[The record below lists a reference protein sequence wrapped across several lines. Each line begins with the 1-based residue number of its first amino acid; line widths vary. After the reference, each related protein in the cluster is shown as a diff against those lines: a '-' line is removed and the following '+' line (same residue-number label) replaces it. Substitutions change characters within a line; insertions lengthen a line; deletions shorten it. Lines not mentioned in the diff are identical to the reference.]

1 MVVTIV
7 VLLIL
12 AGVSISLILVNNGII
27 QKSKDARRQ
36 YEQAKVN
43 EEDTLNQIN
52 NTIDQY
58 TKIKFYLETHSGV
71 DTSNIITEYTVEI
84 GTTWREFVR
93 EQKPCDEDNGQKYE
107 LFSNNDVETNVV
119 GENGAFHTEDGVP
132 VGVIITAGGGP
143 VYESS
148 GTISTGPWVYPRRC
162 NKGRCSIQSS

>member
-12 AGVSISLILVNNGII
+12 AGVSISLILDNNGII
-27 QKSKDARRQ
+27 QKGKDARRQ

-52 NTIDQY
+52 NTIEQY
-58 TKIKFYLETHSGV
+58 TKIKFYLETHGGA
-71 DTSNIITEYTVEI
+71 DESNIITEYTVEI

-93 EQKPCDEDNGQKYE
+93 EQKPCDEADGQKAE
-107 LFSNNDVETNVV
+107 LFPNNDVETLVV
-119 GENGAFHTEDGVP
+119 RENSTWHTEEGLP

-143 VYESS
+143 VFESS

-162 NKGRCSIQSS
+162 NKGRCSIQSG